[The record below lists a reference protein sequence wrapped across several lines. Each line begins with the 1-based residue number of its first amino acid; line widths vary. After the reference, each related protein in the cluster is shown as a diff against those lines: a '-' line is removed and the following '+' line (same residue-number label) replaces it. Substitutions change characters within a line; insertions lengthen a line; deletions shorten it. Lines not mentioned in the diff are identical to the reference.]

1 MAKPFIEA
9 VLPFCIE
16 QTERMIEETNIS
28 ILVLRENN

>member
-16 QTERMIEETNIS
+16 HTERVIEETIVS